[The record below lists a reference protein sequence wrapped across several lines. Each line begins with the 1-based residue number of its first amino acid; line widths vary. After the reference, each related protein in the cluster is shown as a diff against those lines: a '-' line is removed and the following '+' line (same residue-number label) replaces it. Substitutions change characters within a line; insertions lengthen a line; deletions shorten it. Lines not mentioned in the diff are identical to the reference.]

1 MQFVL
6 KEWSADL
13 APSLAETA
21 DDLRIAKWLRDVFP
35 HPYAREDAD
44 AFIAFASA
52 ENARGEWYRAIVAEG
67 RAVGGVAVTRGQDVA
82 KRSGELG
89 YWLAPAYWGKGVMTE
104 AVGRLCVQVFAE
116 SDLVRIFAEP
126 FADNAASCRVLEKC
140 GFSLEGT
147 LRKSVW
153 KSGAFH
159 DARLYAL
166 IKE

>member
-1 MQFVL
+1 MLFR
-6 KEWSADL
+6 S
-13 APSLAETA
+13 
-21 DDLRIAKWLRDVFP
+21 
-35 HPYAREDAD
+35 
-44 AFIAFASA
+44 
-52 ENARGEWYRAIVAEG
+52 
-67 RAVGGVAVTRGQDVA
+67 GGVAVTRGQDVA

-104 AVGRLCVQVFAE
+104 AVGRLCAQVFAE

-126 FADNAASCRVLEKC
+126 FADNAASCRVLETC

-153 KSGAFH
+153 KGGAFH